1 MASSIQLLRSNI
13 GQERPFPGILL
24 DGQPAINTNAGEPGF
39 FFKTSDGAL
48 VKVGPAAITS
58 DGNPPN
64 FSAVGHIGNTV
75 GELWLDKSG
84 TSPVLKVFDGQSWVT
99 IGGGGSSAPVSLGEL
114 NDVSLISPLTQNQNL
129 SYNGT
134 IWTNQFGSD
143 YLDVRN
149 FGAVG
154 DGIADDSLAI
164 QAAVD
169 FANARGGGT
178 VICRAAR
185 LLRNSVAIKS
195 NVTLDLTG
203 ANLIV
208 PSQGPGRVPAGSV
221 TVGSETITYASGHAF
236 FYAIG
241 QQNFKVV
248 GGAGIVD
255 DSAQTNWQAATRTFD
270 IIGCK
275 DYSISGVKAFANG
288 AFVANRYCFNYIIE
302 NNDIECKATDNQS
315 HHDGVIDQWWGSS
328 NFLIKGNTI
337 EGNGIA
343 LWPILATGTDSFGTK
358 GTPMRDFIISENIVR
373 NSKNPAIW
381 TMGRE
386 GITSDF
392 QIINNVISGVSQRSG
407 IEITESDN
415 FVVSGNVISDT
426 FFSSI
431 RVFDEVGTA
440 TQYSG
445 KNGIV
450 SGNTCKN
457 ANLGNA
463 TSSYVGA
470 AIVIAGISENIDVS
484 SNIVQGTTHVYA
496 VACIQSPSRIFISNG
511 VYSPGTLGTV
521 FASSTNNITNSYPS
535 GVNWPSNPAPVSG
548 CSSTVNQ
555 RGSTVRR
562 ADKYVEA
569 DGVTRVVV
577 TAPIGN
583 AVTFLISPPDTVSFT
598 SAYDVIGTATT
609 VTGDVVCGV
618 YASGPQ
624 IIISFISRGAET
636 LDLRWSFNYVR
647 P

>member
-1 MASSIQLLRSNI
+1 MASSIQLLRSNVTR
-13 GQERPFPGILL
+13 ERPLPGNLL
-24 DGQPAINTNAGEPGF
+24 DGQPAINTSAEEPGL
-39 FFKTSDGAL
+39 FFKASDGSL
-48 VKVGPAAITS
+48 VKVGPATITQN
-58 DGNPPN
+58 GQPPN
-64 FSAVGHIGNTV
+64 SSPAGFSGNCAGEFWVDAVS
-75 GELWLDKSG
+75 DP
-84 TSPVLKVFDGQSWVT
+84 PVLKVYNGTEWKT
-99 IGGGGSSAPVSLGEL
+99 LAGGGGGNAQDPL
-114 NDVSLISPLTQNQNL
+114 NV
-129 SYNGT
+129 
-134 IWTNQFGSD
+134 
-143 YLDVRN
+143 LD
-149 FGAVG
+149 FGAIG
-154 DGIADDSLAI
+154 DGIANDSPAV

-169 FANARGGGT
+169 FASARGGGT

-185 LLRNSVAIKS
+185 LLRDAIAIKS

-203 ANLIV
+203 ANIIV
-208 PSQGPGRVPAGSV
+208 PAQGAGRVPPGSV
-221 TVGSETITYASGHAF
+221 TVGSEIVTYGSGHAI

-241 QQNFKVV
+241 QQNFKVI

-255 DSAQTNWQAATRTFD
+255 DSAQTNWQAAARIFD

-275 DYSISGVKAFANG
+275 DYLISGVKSIANG
-288 AFVANRYCFNYIIE
+288 AFIANRYCFNYIIE
-302 NNDIECKATDNQS
+302 NNDIECQATNNRS
-315 HHDGVIDQWWGSS
+315 NHDGVIDQWWGSS

-343 LWPILATGTDSFGTK
+343 LWPILATGTNSDGSAA
-358 GTPMRDFIISENIVR
+358 TPMRDFIISENVVK

-381 TMGRE
+381 AMGRS

-392 QIINNVISGVSQRSG
+392 QIVNNVISGVSARSG

-445 KNGIV
+445 KNGVIV
-450 SGNTCKN
+450 GNTCKN
-457 ANLGNA
+457 ANLGNF

-470 AIVIAGISENIDVS
+470 AIVIAGNSENIDVS

-496 VACIQSPSRIFISNG
+496 VSCIQNPSRIFISNG

-521 FASSTNNITNSYPS
+521 LASSTNNITNSYPS
-535 GVNWPSNPAPVSG
+535 GVNWPSNPAPLSG

-555 RGSTVRR
+555 RGSRLRR

-569 DGVTRVVV
+569 EGATRVVV
-577 TAPIGN
+577 TALTG
-583 AVTFLISPPDTVSFT
+583 ATVTFSITPPDTINFT
-598 SAYDVIGTATT
+598 SGYDVIGTATT
-609 VTGDVVCGV
+609 ITGDVICGV

-624 IIISFISRGAET
+624 VIVSFISRGPET